1 MMMEVCVSVYESFGE
16 DECKWVRSRTF
27 MVDDCDI
34 GSEDIEEVFR
44 EDGNN
49 FKVMINKRKYYLFC
63 YVEVVFEIGGLSD
76 VYRGLYRL
84 DKIKLCDCICE
95 KIREIYDAYSSENI

>member
-1 MMMEVCVSVYESFGE
+1 MMMEVCVSIYEKFGE
-16 DECKWVRSRTF
+16 ESEWVRSRTF
-27 MVDDCDI
+27 MVDECDI
-34 GSEDIEEVFR
+34 GSEDIEVVFR
-44 EDGNN
+44 EEGNN
-49 FKVMINKRKYYLFC
+49 IRVIVDKRKYYLFC

-95 KIREIYDAYSSENI
+95 KIKEIYNAYSSKGI

>member
-1 MMMEVCVSVYESFGE
+1 MEVCVSIYEKFGE
-16 DECKWVRSRTF
+16 ECEWVRSRTF

-34 GSEDIEEVFR
+34 GSKDIENVFR

-49 FKVMINKRKYYLFC
+49 VRVIVNKRKYYLFC
-63 YVEVVFEIGGLSD
+63 YIEVIFEIGGLSD

-84 DKIKLCDCICE
+84 DRIKLCDCIYK
-95 KIREIYDAYSSENI
+95 KIKEIYDAYSSKGI